1 MDNARRSSEHHF
13 GTTFKNLARSAHAY
27 LFREKRPVPETLAL
41 FSPDQRFIT
50 REDLHWQVTPKT
62 SVSRTDSTILQLLAL
77 RQNDHNYHLL
87 KSSSVSKVERTGA
100 VGEQFIPHNV
110 TAPLSQLI
118 RVWANVKDT
127 EESAGAQEIA
137 IAAGNLELIINTSR
151 DFLTQQVEQGA
162 ITHQLAIVAEI
173 MARELRSGDARN
185 FSLIFENVGLS
196 RHASAHSTLLSF
208 EPAALASFENG
219 TPTEQQNP
227 KRCQDLV
234 AAVYH
239 LKDGRKIFTDQDIS
253 SIIDQKGKIDYLNP
267 FEASQLI
274 GSQLTQS
281 GHVRDACGV
290 TCQILFKAGLDF
302 VETHTAL
309 KR

>member
-1 MDNARRSSEHHF
+1 MSRSN
-13 GTTFKNLARSAHAY
+13 TTIF
-27 LFREKRPVPETLAL
+27 
-41 FSPDQRFIT
+41 PDQRFIT
-50 REDLHWQVTPKT
+50 REDLHWQVTPET
-62 SVSRTDSTILQLLAL
+62 TVSRTDSTILQLLAL

-100 VGEQFIPHNV
+100 VDEEFTPHLA

-118 RVWANVKDT
+118 RVWANVQDA
-127 EESAGAQEIA
+127 EESAGARETA
-137 IAAGNLELIINTSR
+137 IAAGNLESIINTSR

-173 MARELRSGDARN
+173 MARELRSGDTRN
-185 FSLIFENVGLS
+185 LSLIFENVGLS
-196 RHASAHSTLLSF
+196 RRTNAYAKLLPF
-208 EPAALASFENG
+208 EPAALVSFENG

-227 KRCQDLV
+227 KRCQRLV

-239 LKDGRKIFTDQDIS
+239 LKDGRKIFIDEDIT

-267 FEASQLI
+267 FDAAQLI
-274 GSQLTQS
+274 GPQLTQS
-281 GHVRDACGV
+281 GHVNDACGM

>member
-1 MDNARRSSEHHF
+1 MSRSN
-13 GTTFKNLARSAHAY
+13 TTIF
-27 LFREKRPVPETLAL
+27 
-41 FSPDQRFIT
+41 PDQRFIT
-50 REDLHWQVTPKT
+50 REDLHWQVTPET
-62 SVSRTDSTILQLLAL
+62 TVSRTDSTILQLLAL

-100 VGEQFIPHNV
+100 VDEEFTPHLA

-118 RVWANVKDT
+118 RVWANVQDA
-127 EESAGAQEIA
+127 EESAGARETA
-137 IAAGNLELIINTSR
+137 IAAGNLESIINTSR

-173 MARELRSGDARN
+173 MARELRSGDTRN
-185 FSLIFENVGLS
+185 LSLIFENVGLS
-196 RHASAHSTLLSF
+196 RRTNAHAKLLPF

-227 KRCQDLV
+227 KRCQRLV

-239 LKDGRKIFTDQDIS
+239 LKDGRKIFIDEDIT

-267 FEASQLI
+267 FDAAQLI
-274 GSQLTQS
+274 GPQLTQS
-281 GHVRDACGV
+281 GHVNDACGM

>member
-1 MDNARRSSEHHF
+1 M
-13 GTTFKNLARSAHAY
+13 
-27 LFREKRPVPETLAL
+27 
-41 FSPDQRFIT
+41 
-50 REDLHWQVTPKT
+50 
-62 SVSRTDSTILQLLAL
+62 
-77 RQNDHNYHLL
+77 
-87 KSSSVSKVERTGA
+87 SKVERTGA
-100 VGEQFIPHNV
+100 VDEEFTPHLA

-118 RVWANVKDT
+118 RVWANVQDA
-127 EESAGAQEIA
+127 EESAGARETA
-137 IAAGNLELIINTSR
+137 IAAGNLESIINTSR

-173 MARELRSGDARN
+173 MARELRSGDTRN
-185 FSLIFENVGLS
+185 LSLIFENVGLS
-196 RHASAHSTLLSF
+196 RRTNAHAKLLPF

-227 KRCQDLV
+227 KRCQRLV

-239 LKDGRKIFTDQDIS
+239 LKDGRKIFIDEDIT

-267 FEASQLI
+267 FDAAQLI
-274 GSQLTQS
+274 GPQLTQS
-281 GHVRDACGV
+281 GHVNDACGM

>member
-1 MDNARRSSEHHF
+1 LSRSN
-13 GTTFKNLARSAHAY
+13 TTIF
-27 LFREKRPVPETLAL
+27 
-41 FSPDQRFIT
+41 PDQRFIT
-50 REDLHWQVTPKT
+50 REDLHWQVTPET
-62 SVSRTDSTILQLLAL
+62 TVSRTDSTILQLLAL

-100 VGEQFIPHNV
+100 VDEEFTPHLA

-118 RVWANVKDT
+118 RVWANVQDA
-127 EESAGAQEIA
+127 EESAGARETA
-137 IAAGNLELIINTSR
+137 IAAGNLESIINTSR

-173 MARELRSGDARN
+173 MARELRSGDTRN
-185 FSLIFENVGLS
+185 LSLIFENVGLS
-196 RHASAHSTLLSF
+196 RRTNAHAKLLPF

-227 KRCQDLV
+227 KRCQRLV

-239 LKDGRKIFTDQDIS
+239 LKDGRKIFIDEDIT

-267 FEASQLI
+267 FDAAQLI
-274 GSQLTQS
+274 GPQLTQS
-281 GHVRDACGV
+281 GHVNDACGM

>member
-1 MDNARRSSEHHF
+1 LSRSN
-13 GTTFKNLARSAHAY
+13 TTIF
-27 LFREKRPVPETLAL
+27 
-41 FSPDQRFIT
+41 PDQRFIT
-50 REDLHWQVTPKT
+50 REDLHWQVTPET
-62 SVSRTDSTILQLLAL
+62 TVSRTDSTILQLLAL

-100 VGEQFIPHNV
+100 VDEEFTPHLA

-118 RVWANVKDT
+118 RVWANVQDA
-127 EESAGAQEIA
+127 EESAGARETA
-137 IAAGNLELIINTSR
+137 IAAGNLESIINTSR

-173 MARELRSGDARN
+173 MARELRSGDTRN
-185 FSLIFENVGLS
+185 LSLIFENVGLS
-196 RHASAHSTLLSF
+196 RRANAHAKLLPF

-227 KRCQDLV
+227 KRCQRLV

-239 LKDGRKIFTDQDIS
+239 LKDGRKIFIDEDIT

-267 FEASQLI
+267 FDAAQLI
-274 GSQLTQS
+274 GPQLTQS
-281 GHVRDACGV
+281 GHVNDACGM